1 MKRKLTREE
10 SQHLIDLGIP
20 KEKASAFEY
29 IGELEWDI
37 CDNYLDNPIN
47 EKAPIFTT
55 DDLLEIL
62 PEEIEV
68 EDKELKDWCNL
79 DIQIYRESVDVSYNT
94 WSDCGYGSCW
104 LGTPYFSR
112 KELIDALYRL
122 VCWCVENKYIKLR

>member
-37 CDNYLDNPIN
+37 CDDYLDNPIN
-47 EKAPIFTT
+47 EKAPIFIT

-62 PEEIEV
+62 PKEIKYKEKV
-68 EDKELKDWCNL
+68 YRIDIFWNKLAKRWSAWYLEDKSGPLRIDNDICNCGV
-79 DIQIYRESVDVSYNT
+79 SVR
-94 WSDCGYGSCW
+94 GE
-104 LGTPYFSR
+104 F
-112 KELIDALYRL
+112 IDTLYEL
-122 VCWCVENKYIKLR
+122 VCWCSENKFIKDE